1 MKSIDD
7 LFLLYLKL
15 TLFSFDKNDNAVPYL
30 NYFGVNKANS
40 EITFEISK
48 INSAFRIA
56 DALGKIE
63 ADFSLS
69 LDYSYPVDPHRVEQ
83 SKDLPDFICF
93 AVDGWN
99 HSKLNNLKDKIVE
112 FERFL

>member
-40 EITFEISK
+40 EITFEI
-48 INSAFRIA
+48 
-56 DALGKIE
+56 GK
-63 ADFSLS
+63 LQ
-69 LDYSYPVDPHRVEQ
+69 V
-83 SKDLPDFICF
+83 
-93 AVDGWN
+93 
-99 HSKLNNLKDKIVE
+99 
-112 FERFL
+112 